1 MGSRRWHSDVLV
13 LASPAVLVVAV
24 QVVLFPMP
32 VGAALSG
39 LILGVLGALSAV
51 GLALVWRA
59 NRVIN
64 FAQGDMGT
72 LPATLAVLLVTL
84 AGLPW
89 LVGVT
94 LGLLAAL
101 VVGLAADILVVR
113 RFFSAPR
120 LNLTVATIGLSQVL
134 AFGGLLLPQLWGE
147 GAAIRSMPPPFSWSV
162 EIGGVVFDANDLI
175 AAVVAPLLLL
185 ALAVVL
191 RRTETGTAVRA
202 AAERSD
208 RAMSLGVPVRRLEAQ
223 IWTAAAVLSFVA
235 VVLTAGV
242 AGLPFGV
249 GLGLTVLLR
258 SLAAV
263 VLGRMT
269 HLVAIAA
276 TAISL
281 GLLESGVRWNQGD
294 AWLMS
299 PILAALI
306 IVSLLWTR
314 ATTGRH
320 DAASS
325 SWTDHTAV
333 RPVPWELR
341 RLREVR
347 LARVATIGSVL
358 AAVLFVPLLMGTN
371 GQLKAGV
378 VVTFCIV
385 GVSIV
390 ILTGWAGL
398 VSLGQMTFVGAG
410 GAVGAWSMAEHG
422 IDPVATMFIA
432 AVVGALVAVV
442 VGLPALRLRGMY
454 LAVTTLAASLAASA
468 WVFSN
473 RLGGW
478 IPTGS
483 FDRPEVLGLVSLDSP
498 LRLYYFTLF
507 VLVSLMAGMG
517 AVRRTRTGRVLVAL
531 RDNDVGAASFGVSP
545 TRVKLTAFA
554 ASGAIAA
561 VAGVTL
567 VLQQAAFREVSYGAD
582 ESVAVFVAT
591 VIGGLGGLGGAVYGA
606 LFQRG
611 SMWLLPA
618 PWSFLASGVGVLFVL
633 LSFPRGIEGAV
644 TSLRDRYL
652 TWVTRRNGITS
663 LSIERSAGA
672 EPGDEPPV
680 AWSEIIG
687 AVDDSDV
694 LA

>member
-1 MGSRRWHSDVLV
+1 MGSRWWRHDVLA
-13 LASPAVLVVAV
+13 LASPALLVVAI

-94 LGLLAAL
+94 IGLLAAL
-101 VVGLAADILVVR
+101 VVGLTADILVVR

-134 AFGGLLLPQLWGE
+134 EFGGLLLPELWGE
-147 GAAIRSMPPPFSWSV
+147 GAAVRSMPPPFSMNV
-162 EIGGVVFDANDLI
+162 ELGGVVFDENDLI
-175 AAVVAPLLLL
+175 AAVVGPLLL
-185 ALAVVL
+185 ASLAVVL

-208 RAMSLGVPVRRLEAQ
+208 RALSLGVPVRRLEAQ

-276 TAISL
+276 TAIAL

-299 PILAALI
+299 PILAGLI
-306 IVSLLWTR
+306 IASLLWTR
-314 ATTGRH
+314 STAGRH
-320 DAASS
+320 DAASVV
-325 SWTDHTAV
+325 D
-333 RPVPWELR
+333 RPHCRAPGPVGASPTPR
-341 RLREVR
+341 GAPGP
-347 LARVATIGSVL
+347 ARDIVVVL
-358 AAVLFVPLLMGTN
+358 AGVLLVPLLMGSN

-390 ILTGWAGL
+390 ILTGWAGQ

-498 LRLYYFTLF
+498 LRLYYFTLL
-507 VLVSLMAGMG
+507 VLVAVMAGMR
-517 AVRRTRTGRVLVAL
+517 AVRRSRTGRVLVAL

-567 VLQQAAFREVSYGAD
+567 VLHQAAFREVSFGAD

-652 TWVTRRNGITS
+652 TWVR
-663 LSIERSAGA
+663 
-672 EPGDEPPV
+672 
-680 AWSEIIG
+680 
-687 AVDDSDV
+687 DDTGSPH
-694 LA
+694 